1 VGDIGGLVE
10 AARAGD
16 GEAWGELVTRFED
29 FAVAVALRWVADRE
43 SALDVAQEAF
53 VLAFCSLDQLRD
65 SDAFAG
71 WFSMLIRT
79 ARSRHARRQSPV
91 AIDRTAAMSVP
102 DPGDDPV
109 AVAIS
114 GEQGQ
119 SVRAAVE
126 ALPEHERAVIAL
138 HYLADLSYEQIAGVL
153 EISPS
158 AARKRAFSA
167 RRRLKKLMLMPPQAI
182 ADCGLHGRM
191 NCAKPLCC
199 CRDPPS

>member
-1 VGDIGGLVE
+1 
-10 AARAGD
+10 
-16 GEAWGELVTRFED
+16 LVTRFED